1 MILIM
6 KTKNLRKAASGFTLV
21 ESVIAL
27 GILVVLITGFL
38 AVFGPAAETIRKTL
52 SIDEASR
59 LQASL
64 EYELTHLREGQEQR
78 RYQGDSFRKA
88 IDWISSSNEQGTAI
102 ILYKYKATPG
112 QIRTDGTLEPAER
125 VAGIAGEDFI
135 LQPMVR
141 RLDDPLLE
149 EDLQVTEG
157 RVFFVKLQQLV
168 YQGEGLRV
176 YDEPGKIVDPY
187 EPGEDYSDNPTAFP
201 EAVIAFEAE
210 FYSLPSVSFNF
221 LKNAFS
227 PEKYT
232 RPIFSRNLSV
242 TR

>member
-1 MILIM
+1 M
-6 KTKNLRKAASGFTLV
+6 KTYTSTHSNRGFTLV

-64 EYELTHLREGQEQR
+64 EYELTHLREGGEKQ
-78 RYQGDSFRKA
+78 RYQDDPFRKA
-88 IDWISSSNEQGTAI
+88 LDWISRSHERDTTVVV
-102 ILYKYKATPG
+102 YKYKALPG

-125 VAGIAGEDFI
+125 TPGIAGKDFI

-141 RLDDPLLE
+141 RISDRFLE
-149 EDLQVTEG
+149 ADLEVAEG
-157 RVFFVKLQQLV
+157 RVFFVKLRQLV
-168 YQGEGLRV
+168 YRGEGIRV
-176 YDEPGKIVDPY
+176 SEEVGTIVDPHD
-187 EPGEDYSDNPTAFP
+187 PGENFANNPAEYP
-201 EAVIAFEAE
+201 EAVVAFEAE
-210 FYSLPSVSFNF
+210 YYTLPTTSYSYLN
-221 LKNAFS
+221 NAFD
-227 PEKYT
+227 PAKFT

-242 TR
+242 RR